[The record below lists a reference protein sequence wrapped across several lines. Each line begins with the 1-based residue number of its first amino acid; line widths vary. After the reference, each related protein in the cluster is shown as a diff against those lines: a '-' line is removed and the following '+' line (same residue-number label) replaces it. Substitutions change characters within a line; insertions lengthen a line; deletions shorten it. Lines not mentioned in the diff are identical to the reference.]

1 MSLVEGSETKMAA
14 QQTWHEG
21 RHWNAGANAHF
32 NENDRD
38 ELVVIRENF
47 RAQNEDI
54 QGINRELGD
63 VYLLLQVIFSTLNRD
78 AVNAIKTTYADRMGG
93 KLQDMVN
100 FVEGFMSAQAAA
112 SNRTTNLSHNNDEAT
127 QGNQFKVVKNLATPA
142 NKIIT
147 KVRTGNGSPD
157 SDSPNPLN
165 SSTGRIRFDNPASA
179 EENNAQQQIMNER
192 RQQQEELLRKREAEK
207 RKKNIIIKG
216 VSETIWGRL
225 MIRL

>member
-1 MSLVEGSETKMAA
+1 MAA

-21 RHWNAGANAHF
+21 RHLNAGANAYF
-32 NENDRD
+32 DENDRD

-54 QGINRELGD
+54 QGINKELGD

-112 SNRTTNLSHNNDEAT
+112 SHNNDEIT
-127 QGNQFKVVKNLATPA
+127 QGNQFKVVKSLKIPFNQ
-142 NKIIT
+142 IIT
-147 KVRTGNGSPD
+147 KDRKSNGSPD
-157 SDSPNPLN
+157 SDSPNPPN
-165 SSTGRIRFDNPASA
+165 SSTGGIRFDNPASA
-179 EENNAQQQIMNER
+179 EENDAQ
-192 RQQQEELLRKREAEK
+192 
-207 RKKNIIIKG
+207 
-216 VSETIWGRL
+216 
-225 MIRL
+225 